1 VNSLGKYEPTSQL
14 MLGVKK
20 RKPHA
25 VFKSA
30 GKTLSLL
37 RLLARSIS
45 LQASWAREKG
55 CRQATIFID
64 KNSSSWVLKLSRTRV
79 FSQSVGRSGI
89 LRMYLNP

>member
-20 RKPHA
+20 ENRMLYLRA
-25 VFKSA
+25 A
-30 GKTLSLL
+30 EKTLSLS

-64 KNSSSWVLKLSRTRV
+64 KNTSSWVLKLSRTRV